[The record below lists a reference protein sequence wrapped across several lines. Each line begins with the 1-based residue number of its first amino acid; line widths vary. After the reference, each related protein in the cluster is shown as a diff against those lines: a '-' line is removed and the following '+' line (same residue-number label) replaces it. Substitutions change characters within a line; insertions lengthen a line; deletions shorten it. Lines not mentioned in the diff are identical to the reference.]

1 MKTKPKHLNYA
12 ALALLAISI
21 SLPIQIMFLYGHPPT
36 EIAAI
41 AAKLSPLNWM
51 MIFLGPFVAAL
62 IYRASPLCLIAA
74 PSFGALVIYNN
85 WFVSK
90 VGHDFSPWMTGV
102 GSFLFALA
110 LGGVF
115 TREVRAIMV
124 NPSRRWWLTPV
135 RKEVEV
141 QVRMRVL
148 NGRYKSGRE
157 EFYTVTYDISESGAF
172 IPFGRERGS
181 VRELF
186 AADTKEI
193 SIKNNPKS
201 SKAEVPFSMRNLAVG
216 TQCYICLN
224 LKELAF
230 VHCRAEIVRVTPSR
244 GKYPAGVGIRFLGL
258 SGQERRM
265 IGSFMEDLED
275 SRQSEQADLETE
287 IKKPSSGSIA
297 A

>member
-12 ALALLAISI
+12 AAALLAISF

-36 EIAAI
+36 EIGAI
-41 AAKLSPLNWM
+41 ASKLSPLNWM
-51 MIFLGPFVAAL
+51 LLFLGPFVAAL
-62 IYRASPLCLIAA
+62 IYRASPLCLVVA
-74 PSFGALVIYNN
+74 PLFGALVTYNN

-90 VGHDFSPWMTGV
+90 VGHDFSPWVTGI
-102 GSFLFALA
+102 GSALFVIA

-115 TREVRAIMV
+115 TREVRAILV

-157 EFYTVTYDISESGAF
+157 EFYTVTFDLSESGAF
-172 IPFGRERGS
+172 IPFGRERGN
-181 VRELF
+181 VREL
-186 AADTKEI
+186 
-193 SIKNNPKS
+193 KNSS
-201 SKAEVPFSMRNLAVG
+201 SKAEAKNQTAADAVPFSMRNLAIG

-258 SGQERRM
+258 SGQEKRM

-275 SRQSEQADLETE
+275 A
-287 IKKPSSGSIA
+287 KVVVPGSMA